1 MDDLNQWLTLIAN
14 FAVIGGLIFLAL
26 EVRHNTNVSQAQIHT
41 ELLSLGHETH
51 NWKRDQQFADIVVR
65 AGENYSALS
74 PAEKAQFDTFVFQF
88 FNVWEHAHGT
98 FRRGLMSAS
107 YWEAWDAHFRPQM
120 SDKSWLGVWTVA
132 KPHFAAEFQDHVDS
146 YIPSAR

>member
-88 FNVWEHAHGT
+88 FSFST
-98 FRRGLMSAS
+98 FGNMLMEPFVGA
-107 YWEAWDAHFRPQM
+107 
-120 SDKSWLGVWTVA
+120 L
-132 KPHFAAEFQDHVDS
+132 
-146 YIPSAR
+146 